1 MQNTRSLAPT
11 FGAEVSD
18 YTISSTTS
26 NEENT
31 AIKALW
37 AKHKLLLFRNQSLDE
52 ETLVSFSR
60 VFGDLEIHVRTE
72 YLSSDFPEVLYVS
85 NMKNNGKKM
94 GILADTEVGWHYDQI
109 YLPRPAV
116 GSLLMAHTLPP
127 TGGNTE
133 FADMTTAYSELP
145 EEVKQQLE

>member
-37 AKHKLLLFRNQSLDE
+37 AKHKLLLFRNQNLDE

-94 GILADTEVGWHYDQI
+94 GILADTEVG
-109 YLPRPAV
+109 LALR
-116 GSLLMAHTLPP
+116 SNLSTPP
-127 TGGNTE
+127 CRWFTINGPYAASNWGQHGICRHDDGIQR
-133 FADMTTAYSELP
+133 AS
-145 EEVKQQLE
+145 